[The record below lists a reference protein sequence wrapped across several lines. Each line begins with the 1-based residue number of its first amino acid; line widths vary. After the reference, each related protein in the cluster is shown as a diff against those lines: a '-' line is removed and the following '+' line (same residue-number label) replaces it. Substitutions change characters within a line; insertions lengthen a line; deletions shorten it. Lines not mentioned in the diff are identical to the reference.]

1 MAVVDYK
8 STVITNADATPPV
21 LSNRALAKG
30 EVYVALAKFEIAA
43 GDDDTSKL
51 RICRLP
57 SNAIV
62 TSIRI
67 WNDAIASSSSWDVG
81 LYQTGYNG
89 GAVIDAD
96 LFASAVDISAGLAG
110 TELRFEAATTAP
122 IDYIEYRLWQIADLG
137 AATYTQDPQIEFDL
151 VATANTIGSAAGTII
166 FIVQYVL

>member
-8 STVITNADATPPV
+8 STAITGADATPAT
-21 LSNRALAKG
+21 LSNRALVRGPAYK
-30 EVYVALAKFEIAA
+30 ALAKFEIAA
-43 GDDDTSKL
+43 GDDDTTKL

-62 TSIRI
+62 TSIKI
-67 WNDAIASSSSWDVG
+67 YNDAIAGSTSWDVG
-81 LYQTGYNG
+81 LYQSGYNG

-96 LFASAVDISAGLAG
+96 LFASAVDINAGLAG

-137 AATYTQDPQIEFDL
+137 AATYAADPQIEFDL
-151 VATANTIGSAAGTII
+151 VATANTIGTAAGTII
-166 FIVQYVL
+166 FVVEYTV